1 MSENIENE
9 NKPRRQRRDP
19 EVRLRERQKNF
30 EDLGTKRTNAVLEG
44 LRKLG
49 NLANKGNYEYSPED
63 VEDIFSVIERETRR
77 IKRLFEPGV
86 SNDRSFSVTE
96 SRTHRDERNEHG
108 NKP

>member
-49 NLANKGNYEYSPED
+49 NLANKGNYEYSPRD
-63 VEDIFSVIERETRR
+63 IEDIFARIERDTRR
-77 IKRLFEPGV
+77 VKRLFEFED
-86 SNDRSFSVTE
+86 SNNKTFDLNL
-96 SRTHRDERNEHG
+96 SRTIREERTERG
-108 NKP
+108 NKS